1 MKDVPSKIM
10 LSKLI
15 KVDKYERTP
24 EKPMI
29 GVKTVTN
36 CWWTER
42 SIGHLLVVSGALLV
56 LVPD

>member
-1 MKDVPSKIM
+1 M

-29 GVKTVTN
+29 AVKTVTN
-36 CWWTER
+36 WWWTER